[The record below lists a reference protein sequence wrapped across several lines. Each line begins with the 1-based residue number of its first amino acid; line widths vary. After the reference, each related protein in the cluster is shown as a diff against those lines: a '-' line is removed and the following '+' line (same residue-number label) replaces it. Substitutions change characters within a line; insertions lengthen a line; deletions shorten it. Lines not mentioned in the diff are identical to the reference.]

1 MLFLKINND
10 RDFSDHSPFSV
21 ESAEIPR
28 PLSLGLELVSP
39 GAAAARAVAVLPVR
53 AVGDGLL
60 LFLKRKMKRASI
72 FEISINC
79 IVKAV
84 L

>member
-10 RDFSDHSPFSV
+10 HNFSDHSPFSV

-28 PLSLGLELVSP
+28 ALSLGLELVSP
-39 GAAAARAVAVLPVR
+39 GAAAARAVAALPVR

-60 LFLKRKMKRASI
+60 LFLKRDI
-72 FEISINC
+72 FEISI
-79 IVKAV
+79 V
-84 L
+84 